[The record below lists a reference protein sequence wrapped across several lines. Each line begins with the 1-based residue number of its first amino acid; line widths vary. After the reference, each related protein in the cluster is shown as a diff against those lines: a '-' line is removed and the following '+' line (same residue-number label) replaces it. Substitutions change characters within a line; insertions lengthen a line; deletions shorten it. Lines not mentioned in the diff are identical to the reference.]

1 MLLFGPK
8 PSVVLSFLEVNMKK
22 YISLYLYNIKVYMM
36 AQMSFRVDF
45 FIGLFSSLIEQIVYL
60 IFLNIL
66 FGNIKEIAGFNY
78 GQMLFIYG
86 IATVGRSIHLIFFDN
101 LWMFGSRY
109 IRQGEFE
116 RLLLM
121 PVNPLF
127 QLICERI
134 QPQGIGTTLIGSLA
148 LVQASN
154 ELGMEWSLGKL
165 ALLIFIAI
173 CIGLLYAAI
182 QLGPTAL
189 AFWIVESFPL
199 TMGIFALNQMA
210 QYPLNIYPK
219 IIQILLIFVFP
230 YAFTAYFPALYFLD
244 LSMWGLA
251 LPLVVVVLFS
261 INYNLF
267 RYGMT
272 KFTSVGN

>member
-1 MLLFGPK
+1 
-8 PSVVLSFLEVNMKK
+8 MKK

-148 LVQASN
+148 LAQASK

-219 IIQILLIFVFP
+219 IIQILLIFIFP

-251 LPLVVVVLFS
+251 LPLVVLVLFA
-261 INYNLF
+261 INYKLF

>member
-1 MLLFGPK
+1 
-8 PSVVLSFLEVNMKK
+8 
-22 YISLYLYNIKVYMM
+22 
-36 AQMSFRVDF
+36 
-45 FIGLFSSLIEQIVYL
+45 
-60 IFLNIL
+60 
-66 FGNIKEIAGFNY
+66 
-78 GQMLFIYG
+78 
-86 IATVGRSIHLIFFDN
+86 
-101 LWMFGSRY
+101 
-109 IRQGEFE
+109 
-116 RLLLM
+116 
-121 PVNPLF
+121 
-127 QLICERI
+127 
-134 QPQGIGTTLIGSLA
+134 
-148 LVQASN
+148 
-154 ELGMEWSLGKL
+154 MEWSLGKL